1 MPSALLQVAALL
13 SGTAILLLG
22 AGLLTILLPVR
33 ATLEGFSTLAV
44 GLITASYY
52 TGFVAGCLLAP
63 HLVRRVGHIRTFAAF
78 AATAASAAL
87 LLGLYVSPPTWIG
100 FRAVVGFCLAGLY
113 MVIESWLNE
122 RSTNETRG
130 RIFAAYM
137 FVNLS
142 AITAGQFGLA
152 AGDPAADRLFA
163 FAAIGIGF
171 ALVPVALTGASAPAP
186 LAQVQLR
193 LGHLYR
199 LSPVGMVGC
208 LFAGLATGAFWGL
221 APVFATARGLS
232 AGEVALFMGLA
243 IIGGALGQWPLGRI
257 SDRADRRHVIIA
269 ACLGA
274 AGASAAL
281 AALPASPGHAD
292 LALAFVAGAFMFS
305 VYSLSVAHAN
315 DFIPAD
321 QFVEASSGLLLVFG
335 IGAIVGPLLGS
346 AAMAFIG
353 NFGVFAYIAG
363 AHVVLAAFAF
373 ARTKKR
379 APRPVEE
386 RSGFVPMSVA
396 AEAGREV
403 LELDPRAPAAAPPEI
418 VPTTPFDG
426 ADGAHKPETPVTPP
440 GAEEDP
446 SRARGGT

>member
-1 MPSALLQVAALL
+1 MPSVLLQVAALL

-33 ATLEGFSTLAV
+33 ATIEGFSTLAI

-122 RSTNETRG
+122 RASNQTRG

-152 AGDPAADRLFA
+152 AGDPATDRLFA
-163 FAAIGIGF
+163 FAAIGICF

-186 LAQVQLR
+186 LVNVRLR

-221 APVFATARGLS
+221 APVFATTRGLS
-232 AGEVALFMGLA
+232 AGEVAVFMGLA
-243 IIGGALGQWPLGRI
+243 IVGGALGQWPLGRI
-257 SDRADRRHVIIA
+257 SDRADRRHVIIV
-269 ACLGA
+269 ACFGA
-274 AGASAAL
+274 AGATAAL
-281 AALPASPGHAD
+281 AALPAPPGNAD
-292 LALAFVAGAFMFS
+292 LALGFVAGAFMFS

-321 QFVEASSGLLLVFG
+321 QFVEASSGLLLIFG

-346 AAMAFIG
+346 AAMVFIG
-353 NFGVFAYIAG
+353 DFGVFAYIAV
-363 AHVVLAAFAF
+363 AHVALAVFAF

-379 APRPVEE
+379 APRPAEE

-403 LELDPRAPAAAPPEI
+403 LELDPRAPAAAQPEI
-418 VPTTPFDG
+418 VPATPFDAAG
-426 ADGAHKPETPVTPP
+426 AAQSSGPVTPP